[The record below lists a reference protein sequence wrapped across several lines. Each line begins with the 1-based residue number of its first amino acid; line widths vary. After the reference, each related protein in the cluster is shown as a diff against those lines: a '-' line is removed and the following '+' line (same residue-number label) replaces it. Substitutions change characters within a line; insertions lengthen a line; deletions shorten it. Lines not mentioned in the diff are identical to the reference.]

1 MPARQARL
9 VGMGTSRAAISEIL
23 LVVATLAIALWS
35 ALPASAVAT
44 PTLVVAPSTALHNDR
59 VVKVIGSGFKPHD
72 HVFLVECLASAT
84 GQSQCDINTATP
96 ATITA
101 KGVLPRT
108 KFTVVSGKVGTGH
121 CGTALSN
128 LKACVINAGNANGGD
143 TASTPIT
150 FAPPKRAR

>member
-9 VGMGTSRAAISEIL
+9 VGMGTSRLRSPRSSSWWPRWPSPCGARSPRL
-23 LVVATLAIALWS
+23 RWQHPPWWS
-35 ALPASAVAT
+35 PR
-44 PTLVVAPSTALHNDR
+44 PPSLHNDR